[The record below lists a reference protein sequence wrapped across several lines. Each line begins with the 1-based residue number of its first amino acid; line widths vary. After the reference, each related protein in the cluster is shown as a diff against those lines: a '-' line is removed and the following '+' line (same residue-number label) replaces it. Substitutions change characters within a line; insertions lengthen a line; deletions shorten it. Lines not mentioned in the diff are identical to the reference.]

1 MKNYPLS
8 STHGNIRSDCPINNT
23 GRKERGGGQHELA
36 NGPLNQL
43 SQSQDMN
50 RGINVGRTFEI
61 HENESI
67 NSNHQHNTGYSDE
80 IN

>member
-1 MKNYPLS
+1 MEIDPLP
-8 STHGNIRSDCPINNT
+8 STRGNNQSNFNINNT
-23 GRKERGGGQHELA
+23 GRKERGGGQHEFA
-36 NGPLNQL
+36 NRPLNKL